1 MNNQD
6 NGTDNGTDNE
16 IDNNHDNLTYDY
28 LNVYDE
34 QNNIDIEYIYDI
46 SYLNYKKNIFTSS
59 INEDYKLIIG
69 LFDENICD
77 ILTNIYIL
85 KKKKKITEKQFIMFK
100 LIFDYAVKISNTVH
114 IDMENFLPLLID
126 FYKLKNSCV
135 IINIFF
141 EDYMFKDLVDYKML
155 TNKISLIYKKLSDR
169 ILIFKICDELNEINN
184 STIIKNKIIYLAKKI
199 SFDLFM
205 FCSSQNIFD
214 IILSGFI
221 YVENLYLNIKTKN
234 NETKNN
240 KTKNNEIINNEI
252 QIIKEN
258 RNLLNIFETYK
269 TYFIKEYDK
278 NAKKYFDIY
287 FNDVE
292 LYIKFK
298 INKTDI
304 IDKFI
309 SDIKYVE
316 SI

>member
-6 NGTDNGTDNE
+6 NETDNDTDNE
-16 IDNNHDNLTYDY
+16 IDNNYNNLTYYD

-59 INEDYKLIIG
+59 INEDYKLILS
-69 LFDENICD
+69 LFDDNICD

-85 KKKKKITEKQFIMFK
+85 KKKNKITEKQFVVFK
-100 LIFDYAVKISNTVH
+100 LIFDYAVKISNIVYM
-114 IDMENFLPLLID
+114 DMENFLPLLID

-141 EDYMFKDLVDYKML
+141 EDYIFKDLVDYKIL
-155 TNKISLIYKKLSDR
+155 TNKILLIYKKLSDR
-169 ILIFKICDELNEINN
+169 ILLFKVCDELNETNN
-184 STIIKNKIIYLAKKI
+184 SIIIKNKIIYLAKKI

-214 IILSGFI
+214 IILSGFL
-221 YVENLYLNIKTKN
+221 YVENLYI
-234 NETKNN
+234 
-240 KTKNNEIINNEI
+240 NNEIKNNEI
-252 QIIKEN
+252 QIIKKN
-258 RNLLNIFETYK
+258 RNLLNIFETHK
-269 TYFIKEYDK
+269 IYFIKEYNK

-287 FNDVE
+287 FNDIE

-309 SDIKYVE
+309 SNIKYVE

>member
-6 NGTDNGTDNE
+6 NETDNE

-34 QNNIDIEYIYDI
+34 QNNINIEYIYDI
-46 SYLNYKKNIFTSS
+46 SYLNYKKNIFTSN

-114 IDMENFLPLLID
+114 MDMENFLPLLID

-135 IINIFF
+135 IINVFF

-169 ILIFKICDELNEINN
+169 ILIFKIYDELNKTNN

-214 IILSGFI
+214 IILSGFLYI
-221 YVENLYLNIKTKN
+221 ENLYLDIKTKN
-234 NETKNN
+234 NEIK
-240 KTKNNEIINNEI
+240 NNEI

-258 RNLLNIFETYK
+258 RNLLNIFETHK

-309 SDIKYVE
+309 SNIKYVE